1 MSRKRQGSSI
11 IRLADFEID
20 GFILKQFNGE
30 AKPLNGLI
38 QILAIDRLRAVVN
51 VSDELGGGKR
61 MVTRF
66 GKQVM
71 GVHGGCAGEELLL
84 EETASFGIIKAA
96 IELVAQA
103 LY

>member
-38 QILAIDRLRAVVN
+38 QILAIDVFRTIVKII
-51 VSDELGGGKR
+51 DEFGGGKR
-61 MVTRF
+61 VVTCF
-66 GKQVM
+66 GKQVV